1 MGIASDAFDSSD
13 PLKILSDC
21 FRISFLTFVYDNVFF
36 FDSFDFVQSRI
47 YLSIY
52 LSIYKHVSFFFQ
64 IVCSHYTARY
74 GPLMQALMAQFSE
87 TLWPHLC

>member
-1 MGIASDAFDSSD
+1 MWPGVGNPHVGIASDAFDSSD

-52 LSIYKHVSFFFQ
+52 LSINMLVSFFRLCA
-64 IVCSHYTARY
+64 VTTLPGTA
-74 GPLMQALMAQFSE
+74 L
-87 TLWPHLC
+87 